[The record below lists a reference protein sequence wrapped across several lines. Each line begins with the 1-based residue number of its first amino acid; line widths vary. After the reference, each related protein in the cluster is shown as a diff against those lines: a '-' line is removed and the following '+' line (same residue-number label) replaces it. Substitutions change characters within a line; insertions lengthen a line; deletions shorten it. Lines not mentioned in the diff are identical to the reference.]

1 MELNKQK
8 SQIFNSK
15 PHTVSS
21 TGMFNF
27 AWDNNGNM
35 TQRSTNN
42 TDGNLRNLCW
52 DEENRLMGV
61 TDFYEFNPVKT
72 SAYVYNA
79 GGERVWKFSG
89 DIQQMTINGDQL
101 INMANI
107 SNKTLYS
114 SPYLVANDN
123 NYTKHY
129 FIESERV
136 CSKIGGGFS
145 SPIDP
150 VNQAII
156 EPINSDQ
163 PTISED
169 FTQHIINSI
178 SCTNIES
185 PELNVD
191 PALRGI
197 EDFINIDENENLL
210 YFSVSDHLGSSS
222 FITDAGGEAVQHLQY
237 LPFGE
242 HFVNQTST
250 SWQTRYTFSGK
261 EKDAETGYSYFG
273 ARYYDSDLSVWLS
286 VDPMAGKYPSTSPF
300 MYVRGN
306 PIRLIDPN
314 GMNDDVWEFNIEKGT
329 STKTSSFGGDAFQIV
344 NIVDNNGNA
353 LGTQSFSGSAK
364 EMGMSYSSSSY
375 STSNSKTNSYNLS
388 LRSKD
393 KFYSFSRTNT
403 TKTSKKSYDYEA
415 ITSAS
420 VQMVGGLAEAAMGAG
435 SEFLSGGASTPASL
449 PLLIDGSARVGLNG
463 ERLYDLLMSPEQESN
478 TASNIGGAFGQ
489 VLDYTFTGISSYG
502 PFQAAGSIINDF
514 GMFSFYGGTG
524 AAMYEAQ
531 KAPTLL
537 NRFGAFA
544 SQTNYI
550 QSLFFDCSPLINKK

>member
-163 PTISED
+163 LTISGN
-169 FTQHIINSI
+169 FTQHVINSI

-185 PELNVD
+185 PELNVE
-191 PALRGI
+191 PRLHGI
-197 EDFINIDENENLL
+197 EDFINIDENENLQ

-242 HFVNQTST
+242 SFVSQTST

-261 EKDAETGYSYFG
+261 EKDVETGYSYFG
-273 ARYYDSDLSVWLS
+273 ARYYDSELSIWLS
-286 VDPMAGKYPSTSPF
+286 VDPMAHKLPQWSP
-300 MYVRGN
+300 YVAFGDN
-306 PIRLIDPN
+306 PINNIDPDGRYFIGVN
-314 GMNDDVWEFNIEKGT
+314 DKKVRFRQRRDGTIKVGRNASADLKTLVSSVNSSGSKTAMNQIMTASKNESKIHVK
-329 STKTSSFGGDAFQIV
+329 IV
-344 NIVDNNGNA
+344 NEKVDNGLLGLHQAHDKDGNA
-353 LGTQSFSGSAK
+353 LNWNSAK
-364 EMGMSYSSSSY
+364 GDFDGTPAYVEGKDGVYKEATITIFQGNIDESGGNGSYY
-375 STSNSKTNSYNLS
+375 GFDVTTEQE
-388 LRSKD
+388 
-393 KFYSFSRTNT
+393 TANT
-403 TKTSKKSYDYEA
+403 FQHESHHNTD
-415 ITSAS
+415 
-420 VQMVGGLAEAAMGAG
+420 
-435 SEFLSGGASTPASL
+435 SEFIQDLKNKREGKPNEG
-449 PLLIDGSARVGLNG
+449 IDPHQNIH
-463 ERLYDLLMSPEQESN
+463 PQEQKVYQEMH
-478 TASNIGGAFGQ
+478 
-489 VLDYTFTGISSYG
+489 DH
-502 PFQAAGSIINDF
+502 
-514 GMFSFYGGTG
+514 
-524 AAMYEAQ
+524 
-531 KAPTLL
+531 
-537 NRFGAFA
+537 
-544 SQTNYI
+544 
-550 QSLFFDCSPLINKK
+550 NKKEK